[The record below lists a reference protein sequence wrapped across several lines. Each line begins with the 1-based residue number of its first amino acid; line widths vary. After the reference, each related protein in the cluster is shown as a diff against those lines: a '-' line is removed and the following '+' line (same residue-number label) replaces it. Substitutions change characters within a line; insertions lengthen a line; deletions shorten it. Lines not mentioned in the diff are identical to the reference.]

1 MEPRAH
7 HVMIGIFTVIT
18 IAAILLFALWLGDAE
33 NNRDYEYYEI
43 GFRNGVSGLSEGS
56 PVQYSGIE
64 VGNVVTLSLDPQD
77 PRHVRALVRV
87 YSDVPLRED
96 TEATLNL
103 ANITGA
109 MTIQLYGGTP
119 DSAILEGDRNNPPYI
134 QAEPSQF
141 TNLLSSSEN
150 LMTKADQFLTNA
162 NRFLSEENADNL
174 TVTLENFRL
183 TTEALVAERDN
194 INRAL
199 VGVYDAAERARNTFD
214 RYHELGDYLGM
225 LLEDHG
231 QPTLAQTREAAE
243 ALNRASTRIDALV
256 ADNEGSV
263 SQGLDSLGELT
274 PIMQELQATLR
285 NLSLLTRRLEEDPAR
300 ALLGR
305 DAIQEVSP

>member
-1 MEPRAH
+1 
-7 HVMIGIFTVIT
+7 VLIGMFTVVT

-33 NNRDYEYYEI
+33 SSREYSYYEI

-77 PRHVRALVRV
+77 PRHVNALVRV
-87 YSDVPLRED
+87 YRDIPLRED
-96 TEATLNL
+96 TEATLSL

-119 DSAILEGDRNNPPYI
+119 GSPMLEGDRGNPPYI
-134 QAEPSQF
+134 PAEPSQF
-141 TNLLSSSEN
+141 TTLISSSEN
-150 LMTKADQFLTNA
+150 LVTKADEFLTNA
-162 NRFLSEENADNL
+162 NRFLSEKNADNL

-183 TTEALVAERDN
+183 TTEALVDERDN

-199 VGVYDAAERARNTFD
+199 VGVYDAAERARDTFD
-214 RYHELGDYLGM
+214 RYHELGDYLGE
-225 LLEDHG
+225 LLEDQGH
-231 QPTLAQTREAAE
+231 PALTQTREAAE
-243 ALNRASTRIDALV
+243 ALNRVSTRVDALL

-263 SQGLDSLGELT
+263 SQGLDSLGELA
-274 PIMQELQATLR
+274 PVMQELQATLR

>member
-7 HVMIGIFTVIT
+7 HVLIGMFTMVT
-18 IAAILLFALWLGDAE
+18 IAAILLFALWLGNAE
-33 NNRDYEYYEI
+33 SSRQYGYYEI

-77 PRHVRALVRV
+77 PRHVKALVRV
-87 YSDVPLRED
+87 DSDIPLRED
-96 TEATLNL
+96 TEATLSL

-119 DSAILEGDRNNPPYI
+119 GSPMLEGDRGNPPYI

-141 TNLLSSSEN
+141 TTLISTSEN
-150 LMTKADQFLTNA
+150 LVTKADEFLTNA

-183 TTEALVAERDN
+183 TTEALVDERDN

-199 VGVYDAAERARNTFD
+199 VGVYDAAERARDTFD
-214 RYHELGDYLGM
+214 RYHELGDYLGE
-225 LLEDHG
+225 LLAVQG
-231 QPTLAQTREAAE
+231 YPALTQTREAAE
-243 ALNRASTRIDALV
+243 ALNRVSTRIDALV
-256 ADNEGSV
+256 ANNEGSV
-263 SQGLDSLGELT
+263 SQGLDSLGELA
-274 PIMQELQATLR
+274 PVMQELQATLR
-285 NLSLLTRRLEEDPAR
+285 NLSLLTSRLEEDPAR